1 MYKSLFEVILT
12 NNGWEFSLPEEIEFD
27 PETGEK
33 LVNIFYTEPYPSW
46 QKGFIERNHEFI
58 RYVISKGI
66 SFDNLTKK
74 NANDIMNNINNVQRK
89 SLNYQTQSSLFKNK
103 YGEDVFKKL
112 NLREIP
118 KEDVNLS

>member
-12 NNGWEFSLPEEIEFD
+12 DNGWEFSLPEEIEFD

-33 LVNIFYTEPYPSW
+33 LVNIFYTEPYSSW

-74 NANDIMNNINNVQRK
+74 R
-89 SLNYQTQSSLFKNK
+89 L
-103 YGEDVFKKL
+103 
-112 NLREIP
+112 
-118 KEDVNLS
+118 